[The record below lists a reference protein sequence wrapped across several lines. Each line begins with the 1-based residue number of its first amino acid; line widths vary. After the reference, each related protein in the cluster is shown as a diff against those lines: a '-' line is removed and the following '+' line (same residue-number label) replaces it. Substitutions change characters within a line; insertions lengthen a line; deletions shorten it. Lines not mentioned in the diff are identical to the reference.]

1 MVTASSPYAILVYKR
16 LQRDAL
22 LSESGDPA
30 HHPGDQALPVSLKSG
45 LASLVSGPH
54 SAGGAVGTHFFRG
67 QYSVMHS
74 IDPPPLGPITRLLQ
88 HQQVGNAL

>member
-1 MVTASSPYAILVYKR
+1 MVTASSPYAISVYKR

-22 LSESGDPA
+22 LSESRDPA

-54 SAGGAVGTHFFRG
+54 SAGGGRWAPTFSGADT
-67 QYSVMHS
+67 
-74 IDPPPLGPITRLLQ
+74 L
-88 HQQVGNAL
+88 